1 MGGFPRQNINLHR
14 FFVFWPKD
22 KKNNYLLVWRRFF
35 FSLGRDLLCELT
47 RPGVMHYSFSC
58 GTIRSTLSL
67 SCLTLCLQQSFTV
80 DLLLIRCHTFL
91 NSNPIIQEI
100 LFRKFGV
107 NRLNSL
113 WVIPSSASLLS
124 SCPAAMTRWISWWR
138 HSFPPQPVLINS
150 NHGGSHLFDC
160 RPWW

>member
-1 MGGFPRQNINLHR
+1 MWINSPRSHALFLGF
-14 FFVFWPKD
+14 
-22 KKNNYLLVWRRFF
+22 
-35 FSLGRDLLCELT
+35 
-47 RPGVMHYSFSC
+47 

-138 HSFPPQPVLINS
+138 HSFLPQPVLINS
-150 NHGGSHLFDC
+150 NHGGSHLLFHRNLFEDC
-160 RPWW
+160 RSGSEDGPWQRLQQISPYTEEKPSSDQKVIILQ